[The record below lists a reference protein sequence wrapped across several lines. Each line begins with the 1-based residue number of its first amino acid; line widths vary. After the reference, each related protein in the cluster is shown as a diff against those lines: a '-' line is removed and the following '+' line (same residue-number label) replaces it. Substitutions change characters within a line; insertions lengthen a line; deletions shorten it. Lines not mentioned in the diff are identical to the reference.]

1 MHHNAFGGRGP
12 RTRWAGGA
20 YSARDPLTGFGERGW
35 GGEGMDKDRRGE
47 VERENGR
54 REGGEGRGGEKEGLC
69 PHNMKI
75 ILMPLPSH

>member
-1 MHHNAFGGRGP
+1 
-12 RTRWAGGA
+12 
-20 YSARDPLTGFGERGW
+20 
-35 GGEGMDKDRRGE
+35 MDKDRRGE

-54 REGGEGRGGEKEGLC
+54 REGGEGRGGEREGLC